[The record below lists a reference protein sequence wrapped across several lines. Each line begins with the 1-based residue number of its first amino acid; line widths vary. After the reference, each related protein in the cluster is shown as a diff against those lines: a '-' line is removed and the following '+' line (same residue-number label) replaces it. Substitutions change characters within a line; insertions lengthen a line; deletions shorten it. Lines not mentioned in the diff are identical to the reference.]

1 MFVAN
6 GTPLRAFLTG
16 SLIWGLAACG
26 GGGAESPVVDPFYPE
41 VSAEWTLVW
50 SDEFDGDAL
59 DLGNWD
65 IQTGDGSEYG
75 LARWGNDELQWYTED
90 NLVVEDGLLRVE
102 ARSEQVVPGFPYTS
116 GRIRTLGKLD
126 FQYGRVEA
134 RIKSASGKGLWS
146 AFWMLPSDDRFGG
159 WASGGEIDIM
169 EVVNAGTAEEN

>member
-1 MFVAN
+1 M
-6 GTPLRAFLTG
+6 
-16 SLIWGLAACG
+16 
-26 GGGAESPVVDPFYPE
+26 
-41 VSAEWTLVW
+41 VW

-90 NLVVEDGLLRVE
+90 NLVVEAGLLRVE

-134 RIKSASGKGLWS
+134 RIKSA
-146 AFWMLPSDDRFGG
+146 DRK
-159 WASGGEIDIM
+159 S
-169 EVVNAGTAEEN
+169 VV

>member
-41 VSAEWTLVW
+41 ASTEWTLVW

-65 IQTGDGSEYG
+65 MQTGDGSEYG

-102 ARSEQVVPGFPYTS
+102 ARSEQVVPGFPYT
-116 GRIRTLGKLD
+116 
-126 FQYGRVEA
+126 
-134 RIKSASGKGLWS
+134 
-146 AFWMLPSDDRFGG
+146 
-159 WASGGEIDIM
+159 
-169 EVVNAGTAEEN
+169 